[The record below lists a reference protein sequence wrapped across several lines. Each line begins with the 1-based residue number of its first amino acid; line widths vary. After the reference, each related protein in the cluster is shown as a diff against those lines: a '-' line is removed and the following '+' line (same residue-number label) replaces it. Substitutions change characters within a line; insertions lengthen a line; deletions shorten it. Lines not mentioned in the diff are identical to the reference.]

1 MKRILAVCACFGL
14 LGGVMA
20 FAAPTGLAEQHNL
33 DEYER
38 MSGNMISSFQES
50 PLLAARVASG
60 DLPPVDDRLPTDV
73 AVVVP
78 VEGIGQYGG
87 TAYAM
92 ALAMV
97 GIGEGYSLKGTEGL
111 FTVAADLKTLIPNV
125 VKSHVFAPDGKSLT
139 VTLRSGMK
147 WSDGA
152 PFSADDMMF
161 WYEDLL
167 TNEEVTSRINNRL
180 MPGGEVMK
188 WTKVDDHTIRMDFS
202 VPFQP
207 VLSYMSLLDGNM
219 FAPAHYLKQFHA
231 DYADKGKLDAMVKD
245 GGFDTWTQLLADQR
259 QRASSRNPYINP
271 DMPSLDS
278 FITKQVATGTTLYE
292 RNPFYWKVDPAGN
305 QLPYIDQIQVSSV
318 ENTEL
323 LTAKMLAGE
332 ADWHGEGS
340 DLSNYSV
347 YQEGAQGGNYR
358 VLLWD
363 QDGSSDAAYFPNLTP
378 KDPAIASINHDKR
391 FRIALSL
398 AINRESINKTLFFG
412 RGVVGQPTALPG
424 APWFDESFRDA
435 YAEQDVA
442 EANRLLDEMGMKW
455 DANNEWRM
463 RPDGN
468 PFEYLVISGPVGL
481 SNKVTELV
489 IEDWKAIGIKVNFK
503 VQDWGITHPLHQSGE
518 SHMFA
523 LFVDKSDAF
532 GLTSGGNGLSWYAF
546 TDGARYFDTPLLPPA
561 NSGGEWPPEFSPDE
575 YPFTEIVRLQEL
587 AGELQQTFDEGRR
600 TEILREVFRSQ
611 AENLWIIGTV
621 VGKKPILVSN
631 RLGNHPEVG
640 VWGDGLKQMTAF
652 HPEQLYLKQ

>member
-1 MKRILAVCACFGL
+1 
-14 LGGVMA
+14 
-20 FAAPTGLAEQHNL
+20 
-33 DEYER
+33 
-38 MSGNMISSFQES
+38 
-50 PLLAARVASG
+50 
-60 DLPPVDDRLPTDV
+60 
-73 AVVVP
+73 
-78 VEGIGQYGG
+78 
-87 TAYAM
+87 
-92 ALAMV
+92 
-97 GIGEGYSLKGTEGL
+97 
-111 FTVAADLKTLIPNV
+111 
-125 VKSHVFAPDGKSLT
+125 
-139 VTLRSGMK
+139 
-147 WSDGA
+147 
-152 PFSADDMMF
+152 
-161 WYEDLL
+161 
-167 TNEEVTSRINNRL
+167 
-180 MPGGEVMK
+180 
-188 WTKVDDHTIRMDFS
+188 
-202 VPFQP
+202 
-207 VLSYMSLLDGNM
+207 
-219 FAPAHYLKQFHA
+219 
-231 DYADKGKLDAMVKD
+231 
-245 GGFDTWTQLLADQR
+245 
-259 QRASSRNPYINP
+259 
-271 DMPSLDS
+271 
-278 FITKQVATGTTLYE
+278 
-292 RNPFYWKVDPAGN
+292 
-305 QLPYIDQIQVSSV
+305 
-318 ENTEL
+318 
-323 LTAKMLAGE
+323 MLAGE

-378 KDPAIASINHDKR
+378 KDPVIASINHDKR
-391 FRIALSL
+391 FRMALSL

-435 YAEQDVA
+435 YAEHDVA

-455 DANNEWRM
+455 DANNEWRL
-463 RPDGN
+463 RPDGD

-587 AGELQQTFDEGRR
+587 AGELQQTFDEDRR

-652 HPEQLYLKQ
+652 HPEQLYLMQ